1 MFSDFCIYL
10 IGNWIIVDFIWIGI
24 SFFFFFLI
32 SNKSILKRKRVSPE
46 YTGSIHQG
54 QKQIK
59 CIKYK
64 SP

>member
-1 MFSDFCIYL
+1 MQVLVFYQKIMT
-10 IGNWIIVDFIWIGI
+10 
-24 SFFFFFLI
+24 FFFLI
-32 SNKSILKRKRVSPE
+32 SNKNILKRKGGSPE
-46 YTGSIHQG
+46 YIGSIYQG